1 MDALWRIVVG
11 FFAIAAIVGLILFAR
26 GPIENGPHPA
36 HPIAAIEEVV

>member
-36 HPIAAIEEVV
+36 HPIAAIAEVV

>member
-26 GPIENGPHPA
+26 GPIESGPHPA